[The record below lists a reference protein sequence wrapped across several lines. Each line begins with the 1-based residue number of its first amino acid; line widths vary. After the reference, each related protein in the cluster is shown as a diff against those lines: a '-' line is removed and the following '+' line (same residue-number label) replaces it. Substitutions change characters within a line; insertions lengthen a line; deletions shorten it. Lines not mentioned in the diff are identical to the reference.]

1 MSRSGLNPQ
10 EVDRLLAIGRD
21 LSRVSELEPYL
32 QSIVELAC
40 SLTCSEASS
49 ISIYEAETGLLKF
62 VAAPANHQEAL
73 KLIRVPLEA
82 SVAGQC
88 FAQALPVIVQDAQSD
103 PSHFNG
109 VDRDLKFTTRSIL
122 AVPLIFRSETIGVL
136 EALNKEADD
145 NYTEVDVKILETL
158 ASLAATA
165 LSYTQMQENATRG
178 ANEMA
183 ELDQMKANFIAI
195 ASHEMRTPLGIVMG
209 HVMEI
214 QENAQNAAE
223 RRRAD
228 IILSNATR
236 MKKIIEDL
244 TEIDE
249 FSQGKSRFKG
259 QFVAMDELIK
269 EVMDSFAEEARQK
282 KIRLTSKVP
291 DRDLTIVGD
300 TEKIMI
306 ALSSLVK
313 NALTFTNENGT
324 VLVLAEYLPGYIK
337 VSVIDNGIGIP
348 PKDIPRVFERF
359 YQVAS
364 HMTRRHGGMGLGLA
378 VAKIMIEMH
387 GGQIWVESIEGK
399 GSNFSFLLPSGK
411 SRENTRPRA
420 LTQNQ

>member
-1 MSRSGLNPQ
+1 MSLSSLNTY
-10 EVDRLLAIGRD
+10 DSDLLMSICRH
-21 LSRVSELEPYL
+21 LSQTIELEPYL
-32 QSIVELAC
+32 QSIVDAAC
-40 SLTCSEASS
+40 ALTSSDASS

-62 VAAPANHQEAL
+62 VAAPVTQQDAL

-88 FAQALPVIVQDAQSD
+88 FAQGLPVIVQDAQSD
-103 PSHFNG
+103 PGHFNG

-122 AVPLIFRSETIGVL
+122 AVPLIFKSETIGVL
-136 EALNKEADD
+136 EALNKQASA
-145 NYTEVDVKILETL
+145 NYTEEDVKILETL
-158 ASLAATA
+158 ATLAATA
-165 LSYTQMQENATRG
+165 ISYTQIQENATR
-178 ANEMA
+178 AAYEISD
-183 ELDQMKANFIAI
+183 LDQMKANFIAI
-195 ASHEMRTPLGIVMG
+195 ASHELRTPLGIVMG

-214 QENAQNAAE
+214 RETAQNAAE

-228 IILSNATR
+228 IILSNTTR

-282 KIRLTSKVP
+282 NIRLTSKVP
-291 DRDLTIVGD
+291 ERDLTIVGD
-300 TEKIMI
+300 WEKITL

-313 NALTFTNENGT
+313 NALTFTNDNAT
-324 VLVLAEYLPGYIK
+324 VLILAEYLPGYIK
-337 VSVIDNGIGIP
+337 ISVIDNGIGIP
-348 PKDIPRVFERF
+348 PKDVPRVFERF

-378 VAKIMIEMH
+378 VAKVMIEMH
-387 GGQIWVESIEGK
+387 GGQIWVESVEGK

-411 SRENTRPRA
+411 TRENTRPRA
-420 LTQNQ
+420 LTQQ

>member
-1 MSRSGLNPQ
+1 MSLSALNTQ
-10 EVDRLLAIGRD
+10 DVDRLLAICRN
-21 LSRVSELEPYL
+21 LSQSTELEPYL
-32 QSIVELAC
+32 QSIVEAAAA
-40 SLTCSEASS
+40 LTCSEASS
-49 ISIYEAETGLLKF
+49 ISLYEAETGLLKF
-62 VAAPANHQEAL
+62 VAAPSHQQDAL

-88 FAQALPVIVQDAQSD
+88 FAQALPVIVQDAQRD
-103 PSHFNG
+103 PGHFNG

-136 EALNKEADD
+136 EALNKESRA
-145 NYTEVDVKILETL
+145 NYTEDDVRILETL
-158 ASLAATA
+158 GTLAATA
-165 LSYTQMQENATRG
+165 ISYTQMHENATRA

-195 ASHEMRTPLGIVMG
+195 ASHELRTPLGIVMG
-209 HVMEI
+209 HVMELR
-214 QENAQNAAE
+214 ETAQNSAE

-228 IILSNATR
+228 IILSNTTR

-249 FSQGKSRFKG
+249 FSRGKSNFKG
-259 QFVAMDELIK
+259 QFVAIDELIK
-269 EVMDSFAEEARQK
+269 EVLDTFSAEAQTK
-282 KIRLTSKVP
+282 NIRLTSKVP
-291 DRDLTIVGD
+291 ERDLTIVGD
-300 TEKIMI
+300 WEKITI

-324 VLVLAEYLPGYIK
+324 VLILAEYLPGYVK

-348 PKDIPRVFERF
+348 TKDLSRVFERF

-378 VAKIMIEMH
+378 IAKVMVEMH
-387 GGQIWVESIEGK
+387 GGQIWADSIEGK

-411 SRENTRPRA
+411 TRENTRPRA
-420 LTQNQ
+420 LTQQ

>member
-1 MSRSGLNPQ
+1 MSLSSLTTFDFDHLMAICR
-10 EVDRLLAIGRD
+10 RLSQSI
-21 LSRVSELEPYL
+21 ELEPYL
-32 QSIVELAC
+32 QSIVETAC
-40 SLTCSEASS
+40 ELTLSEASS
-49 ISIYEAETGLLKF
+49 ISMYEAETGLLKF
-62 VAAPANHQEAL
+62 VAAPADQQEAL

-88 FAQALPVIVQDAQSD
+88 FAQERPVIVQDAQSD
-103 PSHFNG
+103 PGHYNR
-109 VDRDLKFTTRSIL
+109 VDRDLNFTTRSIL

-136 EALNKEADD
+136 EALNKQANA
-145 NYTEVDVKILETL
+145 NYTEEDVKILETL
-158 ASLAATA
+158 ATLAATA
-165 LSYTQMQENATRG
+165 ISYTQIQENATRA

-195 ASHEMRTPLGIVMG
+195 ASHELRTPLGIVMG
-209 HVMEI
+209 HVMDI
-214 QENAQNAAE
+214 QETAHTAGE
-223 RRRAD
+223 RRQAD

-236 MKKIIEDL
+236 MKKIIEDM

-259 QFVAMDELIK
+259 QLVAMDELIK
-269 EVMDSFAEEARQK
+269 EVLNSFAQEAQAK
-282 KIRLTSKVP
+282 HIRLTSKVP
-291 DRDLTIVGD
+291 NRDLTIVGD
-300 TEKIMI
+300 AEKITI

-313 NALTFTNENGT
+313 NALTFTNENGR
-324 VLVLAEYLPGYIK
+324 VLIMAEYLPGYIK

-348 PKDIPRVFERF
+348 AKDLPRVFERF

-364 HMTRRHGGMGLGLA
+364 HMTRRHGGMGLGLS

-387 GGQIWVESIEGK
+387 GGQIWVESLEGK

-420 LTQNQ
+420 FTQQ

>member
-1 MSRSGLNPQ
+1 M
-10 EVDRLLAIGRD
+10 
-21 LSRVSELEPYL
+21 
-32 QSIVELAC
+32 
-40 SLTCSEASS
+40 
-49 ISIYEAETGLLKF
+49 
-62 VAAPANHQEAL
+62 AAPVTQQDAL

-88 FAQALPVIVQDAQSD
+88 FAQGLPVIVQDAQSD
-103 PSHFNG
+103 PGHFNG

-122 AVPLIFRSETIGVL
+122 AVPLIFKSETIGVL
-136 EALNKEADD
+136 EALNKQASA
-145 NYTEVDVKILETL
+145 NYTEEDVKILETL
-158 ASLAATA
+158 ATLAATA
-165 LSYTQMQENATRG
+165 ISYTQIHENATRA
-178 ANEMA
+178 ANEISD
-183 ELDQMKANFIAI
+183 LDQMKANFIAI
-195 ASHEMRTPLGIVMG
+195 ASHELRTPLGIVMG

-214 QENAQNAAE
+214 RETAQNAAE

-228 IILSNATR
+228 IILSNTTR

-282 KIRLTSKVP
+282 NIRLTSKVP
-291 DRDLTIVGD
+291 ERDLTIVGD
-300 TEKIMI
+300 WEKITL

-313 NALTFTNENGT
+313 NALTFTNDNAT
-324 VLVLAEYLPGYIK
+324 VLILAEYLPGYIK
-337 VSVIDNGIGIP
+337 ISVIDNGIGIP
-348 PKDIPRVFERF
+348 PKDVPRVFERF

-378 VAKIMIEMH
+378 VAKVMIEMH
-387 GGQIWVESIEGK
+387 GGQIWVESVEGK

-411 SRENTRPRA
+411 TRENTRPRA
-420 LTQNQ
+420 LTQQ